1 VIIPTTRPDLLPRAL
16 RSVAAQTMP
25 PLEVLAVCDGG
36 PPPDAGTWPFPLRA
50 VGIAPRQGP
59 SAVRNAAVA
68 LSRSDHV
75 AFLDDDDEWLP
86 EHLAALAP
94 SAERHLA
101 FSDAI
106 VTHEGEG
113 WSRRFAFRF
122 TPALLRRTN
131 PIILSGVAMPK
142 RAFWEV
148 GGFDPTLRRY
158 EAWDL
163 FLRVQ
168 AAGTQIVRVPRATL
182 HYRFSDRSVTA
193 DDQAME
199 DAFAVFRSRHGLI
212 DLPRASFASM
222 LTDRRFAKD
231 RED

>member
-1 VIIPTTRPDLLPRAL
+1 MIIPTTRPDLLPRAL

-36 PPPDAGTWPFPLRA
+36 PPPDAGSWPFLLRT

-59 SAVRNAAVA
+59 SAVRNAAVT
-68 LSRSDHV
+68 LSRGEHV

-86 EHLAALAP
+86 DHLAALAP
-94 SAERHLA
+94 AAERHLA

-122 TPALLRRTN
+122 SPQLLRRTN

-142 RAFWEV
+142 RVFFQV
-148 GGFDPTLRRY
+148 GGFDQALRRY

-168 AAGTQIVRVPRATL
+168 AAGAGIVRVPGTTL
-182 HYRFSDRSVTA
+182 HYHFSDRSATA
-193 DDQAME
+193 DDQAMA
-199 DAFAVFRSRHGLI
+199 DAFAVFRHRHGLL

-222 LTDRRFAKD
+222 LTDPRFAAD
-231 RED
+231 RDD